1 MAKLGQLHYR
11 SSSPASLSKS
21 LKGMGLVVSLHSS
34 GENELKI
41 PLIALINLPNFIL
54 ILYRILKKQLIMIL
68 LMYNSIYDDVIDFA
82 EILIMKCFVFI

>member
-1 MAKLGQLHYR
+1 
-11 SSSPASLSKS
+11 
-21 LKGMGLVVSLHSS
+21 MGLVVSLHSS

-68 LMYNSIYDDVIDFA
+68 LMCNNIYDDVIDFA
-82 EILIMKCFVFI
+82 KILIMKRFVFI